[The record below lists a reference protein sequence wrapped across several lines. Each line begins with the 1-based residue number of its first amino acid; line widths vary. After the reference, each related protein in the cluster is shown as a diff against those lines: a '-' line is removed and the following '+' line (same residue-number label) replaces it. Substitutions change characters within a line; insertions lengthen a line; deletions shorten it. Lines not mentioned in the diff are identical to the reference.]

1 MVAFFRYS
9 PIDILSV
16 RLPPLTLE
24 FSGYTEQEWLRK
36 EAAEVPEFIN
46 TFRGY
51 LEMIL
56 SFCNIFGF
64 VFAYNSSV

>member
-1 MVAFFRYS
+1 MVAFFRYT

-36 EAAEVPEFIN
+36 EAAEVTKIFN
-46 TFRGY
+46 TSRA
-51 LEMIL
+51 IL
-56 SFCNIFGF
+56 K
-64 VFAYNSSV
+64 